1 MHLSFLSLALPLAG
15 VFGMAA
21 ICRADETAEAL
32 MHANSLSKA
41 FRHAAE
47 QAIPS
52 VVVVRSE
59 TKAKKVAAAR
69 GQRQG
74 QRPERGGDNPFKGT
88 PFEEFFKDG
97 VPEGFD
103 FNQPEGGQT
112 PPRSGVGS
120 GVIVDKEGLVL
131 TNNHVVAGAD
141 SVTVELPDGRE
152 FKAAEIKTDPDSD
165 LAVIKLD
172 DAHDLPVSKLGD
184 SDKLAIGDW
193 VIAIGNPFE
202 LETTVSAGIIS
213 GKGRELGSIRRAKF
227 LQTDAA
233 INPGN
238 SGGPLVNLD
247 GEVIGINTAIASNTG
262 AYQGVGF
269 AIPINLAKWVSGQ
282 LIARGSVERGYLGVS
297 IGPLSN
303 EMATKLGVKS
313 RKGVLVTEVMEDT
326 PAAEAGMQELDV
338 ITAFDDQ
345 AVDGPRS
352 LQEVVEKSAI
362 GKPHTIT
369 VLRDG
374 KSMSLSISVKP
385 LPDKI
390 AKRDGAGSRK
400 LSDGDQDEETF
411 YSEAFGIEVRDK
423 DSLPEKVYEG
433 FEGVVVDR
441 VDNDGVAAEAG
452 IGPGVL
458 IRKVGKTA
466 VKTIGDFAEAI
477 ERESA
482 EEGVVLQVRTPRGNS
497 VILLKKGL

>member
-1 MHLSFLSLALPLAG
+1 
-15 VFGMAA
+15 
-21 ICRADETAEAL
+21 
-32 MHANSLSKA
+32 
-41 FRHAAE
+41 
-47 QAIPS
+47 
-52 VVVVRSE
+52 
-59 TKAKKVAAAR
+59 
-69 GQRQG
+69 
-74 QRPERGGDNPFKGT
+74 
-88 PFEEFFKDG
+88 
-97 VPEGFD
+97 
-103 FNQPEGGQT
+103 
-112 PPRSGVGS
+112 
-120 GVIVDKEGLVL
+120 
-131 TNNHVVAGAD
+131 
-141 SVTVELPDGRE
+141 
-152 FKAAEIKTDPDSD
+152 
-165 LAVIKLD
+165 
-172 DAHDLPVSKLGD
+172 
-184 SDKLAIGDW
+184 
-193 VIAIGNPFE
+193 
-202 LETTVSAGIIS
+202 
-213 GKGRELGSIRRAKF
+213 
-227 LQTDAA
+227 
-233 INPGN
+233 
-238 SGGPLVNLD
+238 
-247 GEVIGINTAIASNTG
+247 
-262 AYQGVGF
+262 
-269 AIPINLAKWVSGQ
+269 
-282 LIARGSVERGYLGVS
+282 
-297 IGPLSN
+297 
-303 EMATKLGVKS
+303 MATKLGVKS